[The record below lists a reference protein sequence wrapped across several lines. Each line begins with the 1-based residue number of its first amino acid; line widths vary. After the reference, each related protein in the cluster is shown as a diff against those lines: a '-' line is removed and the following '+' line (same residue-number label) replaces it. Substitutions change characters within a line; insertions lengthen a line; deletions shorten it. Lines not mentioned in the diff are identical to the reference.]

1 MAKINQP
8 PREPSFPW
16 GEPRS
21 VRERLVD
28 PSQVAPSKGRRRK
41 GDPKDPPLP
50 SIALMDFIGPARSAD
65 ELRLPTPGRT
75 PSPVADLTGSS
86 SERSQLRSAITRA
99 DPGGVG
105 VLENAL
111 AQVDAS
117 PERVKELEAQL
128 RSEGR
133 MIELLRQL
141 HGEVDEI
148 HRRMRDEQ
156 KESGY

>member
-16 GEPRS
+16 GERKT
-21 VRERLVD
+21 VRERLID
-28 PSQVAPSKGRRRK
+28 PAQVAPSKGRRRT

-65 ELRLPTPGRT
+65 ELRLPLPGRVT
-75 PSPVADLTGSS
+75 RASADPANASVDRP
-86 SERSQLRSAITRA
+86 ELRSAIGRADRETTRA
-99 DPGGVG
+99 
-105 VLENAL
+105 LETAL
-111 AQVDAS
+111 ARLDAS

-133 MIELLRQL
+133 MLELLRQL
-141 HGEVDEI
+141 QEDLDAI